1 MVTATSIEA
10 RIVLALENAVLPVAQ
25 AAGLAI
31 AAPGV
36 VFTPSG
42 TSPYLRVTIAKN
54 TPINVSLSGG
64 REPIRQ
70 GILLVTACYP
80 VGAGILPAT
89 ETAAAVRDAF
99 KFNTKIPFTGGFV
112 KICEEPSL
120 QGDMIDG
127 VYVEIP
133 CVVKWTA
140 FA

>member
-10 RIVLALENAVLPVAQ
+10 KIVLALQGAVLPVAQ

-31 AAPGV
+31 AGPGV
-36 VFTPSG
+36 VFTPNG

-54 TPINVSLSGG
+54 TPINTGIGGG
-64 REPIRQ
+64 REPVRQ

-89 ETAAAVRDAF
+89 ETAAAIRAAF
-99 KFNTKIPFTGGFV
+99 AFNTKIPFTGGFI
-112 KICEEPSL
+112 KICDEPAL

-127 VYVEIP
+127 VYVQIP
-133 CVVKWTA
+133 VVVKWMA
-140 FA
+140 FS